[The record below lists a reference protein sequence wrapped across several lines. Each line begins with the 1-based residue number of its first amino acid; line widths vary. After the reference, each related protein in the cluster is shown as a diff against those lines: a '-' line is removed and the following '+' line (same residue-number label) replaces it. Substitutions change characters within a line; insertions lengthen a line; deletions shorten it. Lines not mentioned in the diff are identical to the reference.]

1 MKKKVTGSLE
11 KIQLRTGYN
20 RRILNPLKRTAAKGK
35 ELLCLAESEEEAE
48 KTAEQYGI
56 ELVSF
61 RNGVAVFHTEDD
73 PVKVIQYGISH
84 NYTQLSLNTADTET
98 K

>member
-1 MKKKVTGSLE
+1 MEKKVTGSLE
-11 KIQLRTGYN
+11 KIQLRTGYG
-20 RRILNPLKRTAAKGK
+20 RRILEPVKRTAVKGK

-73 PVKVIQYGISH
+73 PVKVIQYGISQKW
-84 NYTQLSLNTADTET
+84 TRLSLNTADTT
-98 K
+98 IK